1 MQSRGVIRGA
11 IKRRHQRSSEVEDLA
26 AAHRAR
32 VAKAALPRAVS
43 EARGDDRRDRRA
55 CLMRGAISMHFF
67 SDAHS
72 AMHAA
77 CNQVVAFAPK
87 ELADSTTILRSL
99 IIL

>member
-1 MQSRGVIRGA
+1 MQQTDQPNILSPTSGGETTA
-11 IKRRHQRSSEVEDLA
+11 APLLYAQA
-26 AAHRAR
+26 AASSSIAPPG
-32 VAKAALPRAVS
+32 VDATMQKVPTGLPD
-43 EARGDDRRDRRA
+43 EG
-55 CLMRGAISMHFF
+55 GAISMHFF